1 MKKAFFLCASSLFLS
16 SCASLRLP
24 VSALRPGGENELR
37 AAIAAGGDVNAVYQG
52 GISPLMEAS
61 YRNLPDIVSILLDA
75 GAHIEAR
82 DKDGFTALIYAAA
95 GASFMPAEMLIQ
107 KGANREAKEYLTAKT
122 ALFFA
127 AENNSPRLVK
137 LLFGGEE
144 AVFDGGVTALMH
156 ASALGASDAVSELIK
171 NGADLRRRDD
181 SGRDALFHAVRNDM
195 LKTSELLIRSGASVK
210 AEYDSGLLHLA
221 AARNNIDMVRLIVDA
236 GADMSVKDKHD
247 FSPFGEAVRAGSFEA
262 ASFFL
267 AGGAS
272 ANERQDDLTP
282 MMIAAKN
289 NDLKMAVLLA
299 ENMADVN
306 SVSSDGTTAIFHAAM
321 RNYTAM
327 AEFLIG
333 MLADVNAADSKGWTP
348 LMTAVAENSLD
359 TARLLIKNG
368 ADVNARNGE
377 ALNALEIAKHKRN
390 DKMVSALKA
399 AGAREY

>member
-61 YRNLPDIVSILLDA
+61 YRNLPEIVSILLDA

-282 MMIAAKN
+282 MM
-289 NDLKMAVLLA
+289 MA